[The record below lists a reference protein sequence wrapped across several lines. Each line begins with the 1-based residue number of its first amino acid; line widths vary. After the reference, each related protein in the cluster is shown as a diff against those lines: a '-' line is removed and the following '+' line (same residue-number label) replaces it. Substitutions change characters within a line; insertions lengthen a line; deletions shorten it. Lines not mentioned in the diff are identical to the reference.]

1 MNPHLE
7 AIARV
12 TLICIAFGVLH
23 SIPIIVHAKER
34 AAGLFGEEAV
44 RGLYR
49 LSYTLFSI
57 ATLALTA
64 WALSMVPDLV
74 LFRGPTWYKALMFAG
89 EAAGAVFGILAFRKL
104 DLWEFI
110 GIRQA
115 WRYLRT
121 GKAGGDR
128 EGLLLKRRLISTG
141 VYGIVR
147 HPLYFAGIVIFT
159 LQPVVT
165 RNWLT
170 VAVLADA
177 YFIYGALVEQKR
189 LLELYGD
196 KYRDYMS
203 RVPLLVPMAK
213 LKRK

>member
-1 MNPHLE
+1 MDPHLE
-7 AIARV
+7 AIAKV
-12 TLICIAFGVLH
+12 VLICIAFGVVH
-23 SIPIIVHAKER
+23 SIPAITHVKDR
-34 AAGLFGEEAV
+34 AARLFGEEAV

-49 LSYTLFSI
+49 LSYTFFSL
-57 ATLALTA
+57 TTVALTV
-64 WALSMVPDLV
+64 WALRMVPDLV
-74 LFRGPTWYKALMFAG
+74 LFRGPAWYRALMLAG

-104 DLWEFI
+104 DLWEFT

-115 WRYLRT
+115 ASMLRT

-128 EGLLLKRRLISTG
+128 EGLLLMRGVVSSG

-165 RNWLT
+165 RNWLA

-177 YFIYGALVEQKR
+177 YFIYGALAEQKR
-189 LLELYGD
+189 LLRLYGD
-196 KYRDYMS
+196 EYREYMN
-203 RVPLLVPMAK
+203 RVPLLLPLFRA
-213 LKRK
+213 KRK

>member
-1 MNPHLE
+1 MGHIE
-7 AIARV
+7 AITKI

-23 SIPIIVHAKER
+23 SIPVIIHIKER
-34 AAGLFGEEAV
+34 SARLFGEEAV

-57 ATLALTA
+57 ATVALTV
-64 WALSMVPDLV
+64 WALRMVPDTV
-74 LFRGPTWYKALMFAG
+74 LYDGPRWYKTVMFAG
-89 EAAGAVFGILAFRKL
+89 EAAGAVFGILAFREL

-115 WRYLRT
+115 ARYLRT

-128 EGLLLKRRLISTG
+128 EGLSLRQRLVSTG

-147 HPLYFAGIVIFT
+147 NPLYFAGIVIFT
-159 LQPVVT
+159 LQPVVA
-165 RNWLT
+165 RNWLA
-170 VAVLADA
+170 VAVLADL

-189 LLELYGD
+189 LLELFGD
-196 KYRDYMS
+196 EYRDYMS
-203 RVPLLVPMAK
+203 RVPLLVPTPW
-213 LKRK
+213 LKKK